1 MSNEE
6 LKALLEKYLGDR
18 ITPEELQRL
27 QVLVKEHDNEPA
39 LSDLIGGI
47 LAEDRYTGKS
57 GVDLQRAFRQVM
69 QEAGQREATAGM
81 PADTDA
87 SSIVITSPQIHILYK
102 LAAAA
107 VLLILLGA
115 GFSWWYRA
123 APRSAMVAATT
134 TPVIIPGGN
143 KAILTLGDGST
154 IVLDSARDGAL
165 GHQGSTRIIKL
176 DSGRLAY
183 AVNNNS
189 NEVNAAPQYNT
200 ISTPRGGQYQVVL
213 PDGSQVWLNAASSL
227 RFPVAFTGN
236 DRSVTL
242 TGEAYFEV
250 AQQANKPFIVRTR
263 GMQVNVLG
271 THFNVMAYPDEGRV
285 KTTLLEG
292 AVSVSGGNATSLM
305 KPGQQASI
313 NDEGNSFQISR
324 PDVED
329 VMAWKA
335 GEFRFRNTDIRM
347 IMRQIARWY
356 EVDIAYK
363 GDLSGIKLYG
373 SMTRKE
379 NVAQLL
385 ELLEQ
390 TGMVHFSTSG
400 NKVTVMPATMK

>member
-6 LKALLEKYLGDR
+6 LKALLEKYLGDC

-27 QVLVKEHDNEPA
+27 QALVEEHDNEPA
-39 LSDLIGGI
+39 LSEMIAAI
-47 LAEDRYTGKS
+47 LAEDRYTEKS
-57 GVDLQRAFRQVM
+57 GVDLQQAFNKVM
-69 QEAGQREATAGM
+69 QEAGQRETMVRAHADNETA
-81 PADTDA
+81 
-87 SSIVITSPQIHILYK
+87 SIVTTSSHIHILYK

-115 GFSWWYRA
+115 GFFWWYRA
-123 APRSAMVAATT
+123 IPRGAVMATNI
-134 TPVIIPGGN
+134 TPAIIPGGN
-143 KAILTLGDGST
+143 KAVLTLADGST
-154 IVLDSARDGAL
+154 IVLDSARNGAL
-165 GHQGSTRIIKL
+165 GQQGSTRIIKL

-183 AVNNNS
+183 AVNGND
-189 NEVNAAPQYNT
+189 VNTALQYNT

-227 RFPVAFTGN
+227 RFPVAFTGK

-250 AQQANKPFIVRTR
+250 AQHAGKPFVVRTR

-271 THFNVMAYPDEGRV
+271 THFNVMAYADEDRV
-285 KTTLLEG
+285 KTTLVEG
-292 AVSVSGGNATSLM
+292 AVSVSQGNATSLM
-305 KPGQQASI
+305 KPGQQAAI
-313 NDEGNSFQISR
+313 DDNGTRFNISR
-324 PDVED
+324 PDIED
-329 VMAWKA
+329 VMAWKE
-335 GEFRFRNTDIRM
+335 GEFRFRKTDINT

-356 EVDIAYK
+356 DVDIAYK
-363 GDLSGIKLYG
+363 GDLSGIRLYG

-390 TGMVHFSTSG
+390 TGMVRFSTNG
-400 NKVTVMPATMK
+400 NKITVMPATMK

>member
-6 LKALLEKYLGDR
+6 LKVLLEKYLSDR

-27 QVLVKEHDNEPA
+27 QVQVQGNDNEQVLGEMIA
-39 LSDLIGGI
+39 AI
-47 LAEDRYTGKS
+47 LAEDRYTEKHD
-57 GVDLQRAFRQVM
+57 VDLQQAFHDVM
-69 QEAGQREATAGM
+69 KKAGQREAMINEYA
-81 PADTDA
+81 AADA
-87 SSIVITSPQIHILYK
+87 SSVVSTSSNIHILYK

-107 VLLILLGA
+107 VLLILLGT
-115 GFSWWYRA
+115 GFSWWYR
-123 APRSAMVAATT
+123 SANRVAVVADNTT
-134 TPVIIPGGN
+134 RAIIPGGN
-143 KAILTLGDGST
+143 KAVLTLADGST

-165 GHQGSTRIIKL
+165 GSQGNTRIIKL

-183 AVNNNS
+183 TAS
-189 NEVNAAPQYNT
+189 QGDANAAPQYNT

-236 DRSVTL
+236 DRAVTL

-250 AQQANKPFIVRTR
+250 AKNAGKPFIVRTR

-285 KTTLLEG
+285 KTTLVEG
-292 AVSVSGGNATSLM
+292 AVSVSQGNVTSLM
-305 KPGQQASI
+305 QPGQQASI
-313 NDEGNSFQISR
+313 NDAGTTFMISK
-324 PDVED
+324 PDIED
-329 VMAWKA
+329 VMAWKE
-335 GEFRFRNTDIRM
+335 GEFRFRKTDISM

-356 EVDIAYK
+356 DVDIEYK

-379 NVAQLL
+379 NAAQLL

-390 TGMVHFSTSG
+390 TGMVHFSTNG
-400 NKVTVMPATMK
+400 NKITVMPATMK

>member
-27 QVLVKEHDNEPA
+27 QVQVQGNDNEQVLGEMIA
-39 LSDLIGGI
+39 AI
-47 LAEDRYTGKS
+47 LAEDRYTEKHD
-57 GVDLQRAFRQVM
+57 VDLQQAFHDVM
-69 QEAGQREATAGM
+69 KEAEQREAMINEHA
-81 PADTDA
+81 AIDT
-87 SSIVITSPQIHILYK
+87 SSVVSSSSNIHILYK

-107 VLLILLGA
+107 VLLIMLGT
-115 GFSWWYRA
+115 GFSWWYR
-123 APRSAMVAATT
+123 SAHRVAVVAGNTT
-134 TPVIIPGGN
+134 RAIIPGGN
-143 KAILTLGDGST
+143 KAVLTLADGST

-165 GHQGSTRIIKL
+165 GSQGNTRIIKL

-183 AVNNNS
+183 TANQGDA
-189 NEVNAAPQYNT
+189 NAAPQYNT

-236 DRSVTL
+236 DRTVTL

-250 AQQANKPFIVRTR
+250 AKNADKPFIVRTR

-285 KTTLLEG
+285 KTTLVEG
-292 AVSVSGGNATSLM
+292 AVSVSQGNATSLIQ
-305 KPGQQASI
+305 PGQQASI
-313 NDEGNSFQISR
+313 NDAGTTFMISK
-324 PDVED
+324 PDIED
-329 VMAWKA
+329 VMAWKE
-335 GEFRFRNTDIRM
+335 GEFRFRKTDISM

-356 EVDIAYK
+356 DVDIEYK

-379 NVAQLL
+379 NAAQLL

-390 TGMVHFSTSG
+390 TGMVHFSTNG
-400 NKVTVMPATMK
+400 NKITVMPATMK

>member
-27 QVLVKEHDNEPA
+27 QGQVEGTDNDPA
-39 LSDLIGGI
+39 LSEMIAAI
-47 LAEDRYTGKS
+47 LAEDRYTEKS
-57 GVDLQRAFRQVM
+57 GVDLQQAFHHVM
-69 QEAGQREATAGM
+69 QEAGQREAMANTHATTDTA
-81 PADTDA
+81 
-87 SSIVITSPQIHILYK
+87 SIVPTSSYIHILYK

-107 VLLILLGA
+107 VLFILLGT

-123 APRSAMVAATT
+123 IPRVAVVAGNTT
-134 TPVIIPGGN
+134 AAIIPGGN
-143 KAILTLGDGST
+143 KAVLTLADGST

-183 AVNNNS
+183 TVNHND
-189 NEVNAAPQYNT
+189 VNAAPQYNT

-227 RFPVAFTGN
+227 RFPVAFTGK
-236 DRSVTL
+236 DRPVTL

-250 AQQANKPFIVRTR
+250 AQQADKPFIVRTR

-271 THFNVMAYPDEGRV
+271 THFNVMAYPDEGHV
-285 KTTLLEG
+285 KTTLVEG
-292 AVSVSGGNATSLM
+292 AVSVSQGNATSLM

-313 NDEGNSFQISR
+313 NDNGSNFNISR
-324 PDVED
+324 PDLED
-329 VMAWKA
+329 VMAWKE
-335 GEFRFRNTDIRM
+335 GEFRFRKTDISM

-356 EVDIAYK
+356 DVDIEYK

-379 NVAQLL
+379 NAAQLL

-390 TGMVHFSTSG
+390 TGMVHFSTNG
-400 NKVTVMPATMK
+400 NKITVMPATMK

>member
-6 LKALLEKYLGDR
+6 LKVLLEKYLGDR

-27 QVLVKEHDNEPA
+27 QALVKETDNEPVLGEMIA
-39 LSDLIGGI
+39 GI
-47 LAEDRYTGKS
+47 LAEDRYREAS
-57 GVDLQRAFRQVM
+57 GVDLQQAFQQVM
-69 QEAGQREATAGM
+69 EEAGQREAMANMHDATDTAT
-81 PADTDA
+81 AT
-87 SSIVITSPQIHILYK
+87 TSPHIHILYK

-107 VLLILLGA
+107 VLLILLGT

-123 APRSAMVAATT
+123 TPRVAVIARNTVQ
-134 TPVIIPGGN
+134 PIIPGGN
-143 KAILTLGDGST
+143 KAVLTLADGST

-183 AVNNNS
+183 TASNND
-189 NEVNAAPQYNT
+189 VNAAPQYNT

-227 RFPVAFTGN
+227 RFPVAFTGK

-250 AQQANKPFIVRTR
+250 AQQADKPFIVRAR

-271 THFNVMAYPDEGRV
+271 THFNVMAYSDERRV
-285 KTTLLEG
+285 KTTLVEG
-292 AVSVSGGNATSLM
+292 AVSVSQGNATSLM

-313 NDEGNSFQISR
+313 DDNGNSFTISR
-324 PDVED
+324 PDLED
-329 VMAWKA
+329 VMAWKE
-335 GEFRFRNTDIRM
+335 GEFRFRKTDISM

-356 EVDIAYK
+356 DVDIAYK
-363 GDLSGIKLYG
+363 GDLSGIQLYG

-400 NKVTVMPATMK
+400 NKITVMPATMK